1 MVQKNKV
8 QKNTKLN
15 SKAELIMEG
24 VSNEVGQ
31 FNMFEL
37 QAIDPKL
44 HKPLP
49 YKRRDYYKIM
59 WVVGPMRFTYA
70 DKEIILKKQALVFS
84 NPQIPYVC
92 ENLQDIEGGR
102 YCIFSKQFFE
112 SLGNTEIYSVFQPGG
127 NHIFELTAAQS
138 KKIASIFNEMLQ
150 DFKSEYVYKQ
160 DLVKNHV
167 ISLLHFGLKMQP
179 DDQLTQRAFNAS
191 KRIAGLFMELLER
204 QFPIEET
211 HPCISYRSPSEFAK
225 QLNIHVNHL
234 NKAVR
239 ETTGMTTTSL
249 IAERILKESQILLK
263 SSRLNVGEIA
273 YALGFKESTHFNNF
287 FKKHMDVSPLVY
299 RKRSS

>member
-1 MVQKNKV
+1 VQQRNKV
-8 QKNTKLN
+8 QKNTKHN
-15 SKAELIMEG
+15 SKVKLIREG

-59 WVVGPMRFTYA
+59 WVVGPMQFTYA
-70 DKEIILKKQALVFS
+70 DKEIVLKKQALVFS

-112 SLGNTEIYSVFQPGG
+112 SLGNTEIYSVFQPTG
-127 NHIFELTAAQS
+127 NHIFELTIAQS

-160 DLVKNHV
+160 DLIKNHV

-179 DDQLTQRAFNAS
+179 NDQLAQDAIGAS

-234 NKAVR
+234 NRAVR
-239 ETTGMTTTSL
+239 ETTGKTTTTL
-249 IAERILKESQILLK
+249 IAERILKEAQILLK
-263 SSRLNVGEIA
+263 RSSLNVSEIA

-287 FKKHMDVSPLVY
+287 FKKQMGISPLVY
-299 RKRSS
+299 RKK